1 MVKSIHRRNSTE
13 LVDRRKAAVA
23 GGLVLGAL
31 AVSSYL
37 LLRKPPPPAVGAPPP
52 EEFLPAPVIPIPPA
66 ATGLARFDLI
76 LVSQAGFAHDFE
88 VYAYDIMGNL
98 LANVDYTIQING
110 ISQYVSSTGA
120 NGIGQFT
127 LELPVQAGFTIDVVA
142 GSVISN
148 PVSIFT

>member
-13 LVDRRKAAVA
+13 LVDRRKVAVA

-37 LLRKPPPPAVGAPPP
+37 LLRKPPPPPAAGAPPP
-52 EEFLPAPVIPIPPA
+52 AEVAPVPIPPA